1 MALLCK
7 ACGKTLPVDAKERR
21 PLNGRPYTAL
31 FEMVHS
37 QCSQTV
43 TDIHHVL
50 ASTPSYV
57 CKLCHS
63 TLSKYRKQMEMI
75 KIFIKS
81 VFNVE
86 HTEPP
91 SVPVSLR
98 NVGEIWL

>member
-1 MALLCK
+1 MALFCK
-7 ACGKTLPVDAKERR
+7 ACGKTLPADAKEHR

-37 QCSQTV
+37 QCSQTL
-43 TDIHHVL
+43 TNIHHVL
-50 ASTPSYV
+50 ASVSSYV

-63 TLSKYRKQMEMI
+63 TLSKYEGIRKQVEMI

-86 HTEPP
+86 HTESP
-91 SVPVSLR
+91 SVTV
-98 NVGEIWL
+98 I